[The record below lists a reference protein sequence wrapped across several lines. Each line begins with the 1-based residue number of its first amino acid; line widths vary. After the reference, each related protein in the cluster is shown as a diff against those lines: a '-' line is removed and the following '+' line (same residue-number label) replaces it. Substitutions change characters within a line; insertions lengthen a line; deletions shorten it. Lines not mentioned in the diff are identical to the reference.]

1 MKFRT
6 TSQLPRMGIDDP
18 LPQQSLVEISLPVDM
33 EGESPRYSSRAMT
46 VGLLKDN
53 LLSSFQDQL
62 EQKYGLKDGDRS
74 IRLSDVKNKMESTLS
89 ADTVFSGR
97 KTFVDTVA
105 YQQPKEIDALGNNEL
120 VAKVHVVE
128 MSRDYGNFLSPK
140 TTFVDSDPQNTTPN
154 TAYDSE
160 NFMKWQFDQD
170 GRDSEQF
177 ILDPYSNQRALP
189 VFAKHTGNLVVYGW
203 LADNG
208 NVAAQ
213 EAWVGLFG
221 KVNIGNQ
228 DTQEKK
234 WVALQIQPWI
244 IGTKS
249 QALQYVGFNVPVKKG
264 MQLKIMT
271 GFPVN
276 VRNSGFQD
284 PSYNT
289 LTLLS
294 NQPCTFIGYILRND

>member
-1 MKFRT
+1 M
-6 TSQLPRMGIDDP
+6 
-18 LPQQSLVEISLPVDM
+18 
-33 EGESPRYSSRAMT
+33 SSDIAL
-46 VGLLKDN
+46 GGK
-53 LLSSFQDQL
+53 
-62 EQKYGLKDGDRS
+62 
-74 IRLSDVKNKMESTLS
+74 
-89 ADTVFSGR
+89 
-97 KTFVDTVA
+97 KTFSARASYKSSEDVSLLGGNDLVSK
-105 YQQPKEIDALGNNEL
+105 QQATDI
-120 VAKVHVVE
+120 
-128 MSRDYGNFLSPK
+128 SRDFGNFLSPK

-154 TAYDSE
+154 TVFNQE
-160 NFMKWQFDQD
+160 HMMKWQFDQD
-170 GRDSEQF
+170 GHDSEQF
-177 ILDPYSNQRALP
+177 MLDPYSNQRALP

-221 KVNIGNQ
+221 KVNIGN
-228 DTQEKK
+228 TSSEEKR

-294 NQPCTFIGYILRND
+294 NQPCTFVGYILRND